1 MTDVRLRFA
10 QRLAASVILACG
22 VASLPPLAA
31 QQTPVDR
38 LPLTKLDVTP
48 PSARVVGEPGSMR
61 VRSLPCRTLPATA
74 VRQRLVDVAV
84 QEWGYFGFIVLDQ
97 TEDDEEDEGGG
108 FAARRERRGRGWG
121 RADGP
126 RVAASIAGYW
136 SVTPEGSWIVA
147 NQNRAWNGENGA
159 FARWEYPWSAA
170 FISWVMC
177 EAGLGETSQ
186 FQRAVAHHTYID
198 QAIRASGASA
208 AARAAYVAREP
219 GETSVRTGDLLC
231 TARRPEYQSLAE
243 RRRQMGQ
250 GARTHCDLVVKVDEP
265 GGRILAIGGN
275 VRGSVSLKILAGVG
289 MPGGLR
295 PARAAEMPGG
305 RAVFAH
311 LALRTIPLQVDA
323 FDASPTLRALGCA
336 DGASVVAQRTVAPLV
351 AASRLAC
358 GD

>member
-1 MTDVRLRFA
+1 MTDLRLRFA
-10 QRLAASVILACG
+10 QRLAASVILAGG

-31 QQTPVDR
+31 QQTPVER
-38 LPLTKLDVTP
+38 LPLAKLDVTP
-48 PSARVVGEPGSMR
+48 PSARVAGEPGSMR
-61 VRSLPCRTLPATA
+61 VRSLPCRTLPNSA
-74 VRQRLVDVAV
+74 VRQRLVEIAV

-97 TEDDEEDEGGG
+97 TEDDEEDEGG

-147 NQNRAWNGENGA
+147 NQNRAWNGPNGA

-177 EAGLGETSQ
+177 EAGLGETAR

-198 QAIRASGASA
+198 QAIRASAPSA
-208 AARAAYVAREP
+208 ATRAAYVAREP
-219 GETSVRTGDLLC
+219 GETPVRTGDLLC

-250 GARTHCDLVVKVDEP
+250 GARTHCDLVVKVDDAAS
-265 GGRILAIGGN
+265 RILAIGGN
-275 VRGSVSLKILAGVG
+275 VRGSVSLKILAGVR
-289 MPGGLR
+289 MAGGVR
-295 PARAAEMPGG
+295 PTRAAETPGG

-311 LALRTIPLQVDA
+311 LTLRTNPLQTEV
-323 FDASPTLRALGCA
+323 FDDSPTLRALGCT
-336 DGASVVAQRTVAPLV
+336 DGASVLAQRTVAPLV